1 MCATTDQRIQQHYV
15 LFIILKGEI
24 NMAIWGY
31 ARVSTTQQNEDRQV
45 VELRPL
51 VTTESH
57 LLVEKQSGKD
67 FDRPIYKS
75 LKNIMRE
82 GDTLVVKSLDRLGR
96 NYEQMKEEWK
106 DLSDRGIKIRV
117 LDTPMLDTS
126 KYDDELMGK
135 FVSDVVLNVLS
146 FVAENERKNIKQ
158 RQMEGIKAAKA
169 KGVKFGR
176 PEIKCPEQFENVYK
190 NWKCGKIKGVDA
202 VKVLNLKKTTFY
214 KMVHEFE
221 KKHST

>member
-1 MCATTDQRIQQHYV
+1 
-15 LFIILKGEI
+15 
-24 NMAIWGY
+24 MAVWGY
-31 ARVSTTQQNEDRQV
+31 ARVSTTQQNEDRQI
-45 VELRPL
+45 VELSPL

-135 FVSDVVLNVLS
+135 FVSDIVLNVLS

-158 RQMEGIKAAKA
+158 RQKEGIAIAKA

-176 PEIKCPEQFENVYK
+176 PTIPYPDSFKSIINEWIE
-190 NWKCGKIKGVDA
+190 GKITA
-202 VKVLNLKKTTFY
+202 VEAMNQLDMKKTTFY
-214 KMVHEFE
+214 KAV
-221 KKHST
+221 KNINKRI

>member
-1 MCATTDQRIQQHYV
+1 
-15 LFIILKGEI
+15 
-24 NMAIWGY
+24 MAIWGY
-31 ARVSTTQQNEDRQV
+31 ARVSTMQQNEDRQV

-57 LLVEKQSGKD
+57 LRVEKQSGKD
-67 FDRPIYKS
+67 FDRPIYQS

-82 GDTLVVKSLDRLGR
+82 GDTLVIKSLDRLGR

-135 FVSDVVLNVLS
+135 FVSDIVLNVLS

-158 RQMEGIKAAKA
+158 RQKEGIAIAKA

-176 PEIKCPEQFENVYK
+176 PAKPYPDNYEYVINEWKEGRIKAVEATKLMNVS
-190 NWKCGKIKGVDA
+190 
-202 VKVLNLKKTTFY
+202 KTTFY
-214 KMVHEFE
+214 KMAKTTKSVR
-221 KKHST
+221 

>member
-1 MCATTDQRIQQHYV
+1 
-15 LFIILKGEI
+15 
-24 NMAIWGY
+24 MAVWAY
-31 ARVSTTQQNEDRQV
+31 ARISSVTQNEDRQI
-45 VELRPL
+45 VELSPL

-57 LLVEKQSGKD
+57 LLVEKQSGKN
-67 FDRPIYKS
+67 FDRPIYQS

-82 GDTLVVKSLDRLGR
+82 GDTLVIKSLDRLGR

-106 DLSDRGIKIRV
+106 DLTDRGIKIRV

-158 RQMEGIKAAKA
+158 RQKEGIAIAKA
-169 KGVKFGR
+169 KGVRFGR
-176 PEIKCPEQFENVYK
+176 PAIEYPENFYNVYK
-190 NWKCGKIKGVDA
+190 DWKNGRLTAIEAMKQ
-202 VKVLNLKKTTFY
+202 LRMKKTTFY
-214 KMVHEFE
+214 SMAKRFSAEDN
-221 KKHST
+221 

>member
-1 MCATTDQRIQQHYV
+1 MAT
-15 LFIILKGEI
+15 
-24 NMAIWGY
+24 WGY
-31 ARVSTTQQNEDRQV
+31 ARVSSVQQNEDRQV

-57 LLVEKQSGKD
+57 LLVEKQSGKN

-82 GDTLVVKSLDRLGR
+82 GDTLVIKSLDRLGR

-158 RQMEGIKAAKA
+158 RQKEGIAIAKA

-176 PEIKCPEQFENVYK
+176 PSIPYPENFDSVINDWRE
-190 NWKCGKIKGVDA
+190 GKIAA
-202 VKVLNLKKTTFY
+202 VEAMKLLKVKKTTFY
-214 KMVHEFE
+214 KMTR
-221 KKHST
+221 KK

>member
-1 MCATTDQRIQQHYV
+1 
-15 LFIILKGEI
+15 
-24 NMAIWGY
+24 MAVWGY
-31 ARVSTTQQNEDRQV
+31 ARVSTTQQNEDRQI
-45 VELRPL
+45 VELSPL

-135 FVSDVVLNVLS
+135 FVSDIVLKVLS

-158 RQMEGIKAAKA
+158 RQKEGIAIAKA

-176 PEIKCPEQFENVYK
+176 PTIPYPDSFKSIINEWIE
-190 NWKCGKIKGVDA
+190 GKITA
-202 VKVLNLKKTTFY
+202 VEAMNQLDMKKTTFY
-214 KMVHEFE
+214 KAV
-221 KKHST
+221 KNINKRI

>member
-1 MCATTDQRIQQHYV
+1 
-15 LFIILKGEI
+15 
-24 NMAIWGY
+24 MAVWAY
-31 ARVSTTQQNEDRQV
+31 ARISSVSQNEDRQV
-45 VELRPL
+45 IELKSL

-96 NYEQMKEEWK
+96 NYEQMKDEWK
-106 DLSDRGIKIRV
+106 DLCDRGIKIRV

-158 RQMEGIKAAKA
+158 RQMEGIKIAKA
-169 KGVKFGR
+169 KGVRFGR
-176 PEIKCPEQFENVYK
+176 PSITFPDNCDDIIAD
-190 NWKCGKIKGVDA
+190 WKCGKIKAVEAMKSLGV
-202 VKVLNLKKTTFY
+202 KKTTFY
-214 KMVHEFE
+214 KIAKSH
-221 KKHST
+221 

>member
-1 MCATTDQRIQQHYV
+1 
-15 LFIILKGEI
+15 
-24 NMAIWGY
+24 MAVWGY
-31 ARVSTTQQNEDRQV
+31 ARVSSKEQNEDRQI
-45 VELRPL
+45 VELQPL

-57 LLVEKQSGKD
+57 LLVEKQSGKN

-82 GDTLVVKSLDRLGR
+82 GDVLVIKSLDRLGR
-96 NYEQMKEEWK
+96 NYDQMKEEWK

-126 KYDDELMGK
+126 KYDDVLMGK

-158 RQMEGIKAAKA
+158 RQAEGIAVAKLN
-169 KGVKFGR
+169 GVRFGR
-176 PEIKCPEQFENVYK
+176 PKTEYPDDFEIVYK
-190 NWKCGKIKGVDA
+190 EWKSGKIKA
-202 VKVLNLKKTTFY
+202 VEAIEALDLKKTTFY
-214 KMVHEFE
+214 KLV
-221 KKHST
+221 KKYESESNNCEWHF

>member
-1 MCATTDQRIQQHYV
+1 
-15 LFIILKGEI
+15 
-24 NMAIWGY
+24 MAVWGY
-31 ARVSTTQQNEDRQV
+31 ARVSSKEQNEDRQI
-45 VELRPL
+45 VELQPF

-57 LLVEKQSGKD
+57 LLIEKQSGKN

-82 GDTLVVKSLDRLGR
+82 GDVLVIKSLDRLGR
-96 NYEQMKEEWK
+96 NYSQMKEEWK

-135 FVSDVVLNVLS
+135 FVSDIVLNVLS

-158 RQMEGIKAAKA
+158 RQAEGIAVAKTN
-169 KGVKFGR
+169 GVRFGR
-176 PEIKCPEQFENVYK
+176 PSMAYPDGFEEVYA
-190 NWKCGKIKGVDA
+190 NWKKGKIKAVDA
-202 VKVLNLKKTTFY
+202 MKILSLKKTSFY
-214 KMVHEFE
+214 KLVNRYEID
-221 KKHST
+221 K

>member
-1 MCATTDQRIQQHYV
+1 MAT
-15 LFIILKGEI
+15 
-24 NMAIWGY
+24 WGY
-31 ARVSTTQQNEDRQV
+31 ARVSSVQQNEDRQV
-45 VELRPL
+45 VELKPL

-67 FDRPIYKS
+67 FDRPIYQA

-82 GDTLVVKSLDRLGR
+82 GDTLVIKSLDRLGR

-158 RQMEGIKAAKA
+158 RQKEGIAIAKA

-176 PEIKCPEQFENVYK
+176 PSIPYPENFDSVINDWRE
-190 NWKCGKIKGVDA
+190 GKIAA
-202 VKVLNLKKTTFY
+202 VEAMKLLKIKKTTFY
-214 KMVHEFE
+214 KMTR
-221 KKHST
+221 KK